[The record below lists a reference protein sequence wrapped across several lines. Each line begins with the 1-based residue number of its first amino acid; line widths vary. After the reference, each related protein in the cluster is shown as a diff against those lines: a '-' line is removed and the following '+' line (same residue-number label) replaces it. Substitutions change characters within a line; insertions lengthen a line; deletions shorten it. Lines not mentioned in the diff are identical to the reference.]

1 MTPVSAAEDVGVL
14 WLATLQR
21 ALGRASHDVKDALN
35 GVSVNLEVIRSRSS
49 RPAAA
54 AAVVAPFAEAAGQQ
68 LERLTSLL
76 EAVLA
81 LGRAER
87 EPADVAVI
95 LRRLG
100 TLCGASSSSA
110 DADVVVEIGDVESA
124 VTRVRGD
131 AVRLAL
137 AAPLLDLVSGSDR
150 TNRAPPVRCTVSEA
164 EEAIVVTIGAAGR
177 RAAMP
182 ETVAEAVRAAGVRWT
197 DGEQGDAGG
206 EAATNDL
213 SLAFPRA

>member
-1 MTPVSAAEDVGVL
+1 MTPVSATEDVGVL

-21 ALGRASHDVKDALN
+21 ALGRASHDMKDALN

-49 RPAAA
+49 RSEAPAAAVAPFAAA
-54 AAVVAPFAEAAGQQ
+54 AAQQ
-68 LERLTSLL
+68 LDRLTTLL

-81 LGRAER
+81 LGRPER
-87 EPADVAVI
+87 DPADVAVV
-95 LRRLG
+95 LRRLA
-100 TLCGASSSSA
+100 TICGASSSFA
-110 DADVVVEIGDVESA
+110 DAEVLVVANDVEAA

-137 AAPLLDLVSGSDR
+137 AAPLLDLVTGADR
-150 TNRAPPVRCTVSEA
+150 SNPASPVRCTISEA
-164 EEAIVVTIGAAGR
+164 EGAIVVSIGAAGR

-182 ETVAEAVRAAGVRWT
+182 ELVADAVRAAGVRWT
-197 DGEQGDAGG
+197 EGGQGIAGAG
-206 EAATNDL
+206 SNDL

>member
-1 MTPVSAAEDVGVL
+1 MTPVSAAEDVAVL
-14 WLATLQR
+14 WLATFQR
-21 ALGRASHDVKDALN
+21 AIGRASHDVKDTLN
-35 GVSVNLEVIRSRSS
+35 GVSVNLEVVRSRSA
-49 RPAAA
+49 RPETPAAA
-54 AAVVAPFAEAAGQQ
+54 VAPFAEAAGQQ
-68 LERLTSLL
+68 LDRLTTLL

-81 LGRAER
+81 LGRSER

-95 LRRLG
+95 LRRVA

-110 DADVVVEIGDVESA
+110 DADVVVERGDAEST

-137 AAPLLDLVSGSDR
+137 AAPLLDLVTGTGRSDR
-150 TNRAPPVRCTVSEA
+150 ATTVRCTVREA
-164 EEAIVVTIGAAGR
+164 DDATVVRIGAEGR

-182 ETVAEAVRAAGVRWT
+182 ETVADAVRAAGVRWT
-197 DGEQGDAGG
+197 EGEQGDAGAG
-206 EAATNDL
+206 PNDL

>member
-35 GVSVNLEVIRSRSS
+35 GVSVNLEVIRSRSA
-49 RPAAA
+49 RPDASAAA
-54 AAVVAPFAEAAGQQ
+54 VAPFAEAAGQQ

-95 LRRLG
+95 LRRLAA
-100 TLCGASSSSA
+100 LCGASSSSA
-110 DADVVVEIGDVESA
+110 DAEVVVELGDVEST

-137 AAPLLDLVSGSDR
+137 AAPLLELVTGTDR
-150 TNRAPPVRCTVSEA
+150 LNRASPVRCTVDET
-164 EEAIVVTIGAAGR
+164 EEAIVVGIGAVGR

-182 ETVAEAVRAAGVRWT
+182 EAIADAVRAAGVRWT
-197 DGEQGDAGG
+197 EREQGAAGAG
-206 EAATNDL
+206 PNDL